1 MLKKFTILLFIFFSL
16 ENVKAQSIGIGTS
29 KPHSSAALDVTST
42 SKGFLPPLLSQ
53 TARLNIVN
61 PVEGL
66 MVYDTTFQRFYQ
78 FQQSTWRYIINS
90 DLWVQASTSNSLY
103 NAADSVGVGTA
114 APQQRLDV
122 NGNIH
127 ATQNVD
133 VAGTI
138 TAAGNA
144 QAATLVAEGNL
155 VAGGTLVV
163 MGNIN
168 ADSGLVIDQTEAT
181 LQLTRSGTNK
191 GFVSRNGNDLRLGT
205 NGGNSTGNIIIRMNG
220 DNVVHLNNEANLT
233 LLKGWSGNKEN
244 GKMLI
249 GNRIIRKFSIT
260 DNTNSLPILYGRIF
274 SDGFGAAMWP
284 QSGSSVRIS
293 TGVYEINTNRAD
305 MSDFG
310 VIVVTNIGVVP
321 RICIGRYIGNAKF
334 RVEIFSL
341 AGNHVNSDF
350 YFMINDALN

>member
-1 MLKKFTILLFIFFSL
+1 MKKILLFLWAVMVANFS
-16 ENVKAQSIGIGTS
+16 KAQSVGIGTS
-29 KPHSSAALDVTST
+29 TPNSSAALDVASAD
-42 SKGFLPPLLSQ
+42 KGFLLPLLSQ
-53 TARLNIVN
+53 TARLNIAS
-61 PVEGL
+61 PAEGL
-66 MVYDTTFQRFYQ
+66 IVYDTTFQRFYQ

-90 DLWVQASTSNSLY
+90 DLWIQSSTSNNLY
-103 NAADSVGVGTA
+103 NVDDSVGIGTS
-114 APQQRLDV
+114 APQHRLDV

-127 ATQNVD
+127 AIQNVD

-138 TAAGNA
+138 TATGSA

-168 ADSGLVIDQTEAT
+168 ADSGLVIDQTNAT
-181 LQLTRSGTNK
+181 LQLKTSGTNK
-191 GFVSRNGNDLRLGT
+191 GFVARNGNDLHLGT
-205 NGGNSTGNIIIRMNG
+205 NGGISTADIILRMNG
-220 DNVVHLNNEANLT
+220 DNVVHLSDEANLT
-233 LLKGWSGNKEN
+233 LLKGWSGNKEH

-249 GNRIIRKFSIT
+249 GNRIIRKYSVT
-260 DNTNSLPILYGRIF
+260 DNTNSLPIMYGRIF

-293 TGVYEINTNRAD
+293 TGVYEINTNRTD

-310 VIVVTNIGVVP
+310 VIVVTNTGVVP
-321 RICIGRYIGNAKF
+321 RICIGKYIGNAKF